1 MQEVFWA
8 IGIVA
13 ILLIIL
19 IVLVS
24 STVRRVNVLV
34 KNIFI
39 DKLQEYDY
47 LIDDKEKKIDTLNED
62 ISKKKKTFIKLEQ
75 EMKGLKVNEEEKE
88 EESVDE
94 VILPT
99 DADFEDGNILS
110 GYKKIKEGF
119 RFDTEQV
126 IKDFIKDKVKD
137 TKKYE
142 IYIKVKSYF
151 NYNTLYKILM
161 YQPDEQKIILN
172 ELLSDEEKKELKS
185 LLEIKKFD
193 INRFLSKID
202 NLILKNDP
210 EIQVIVGEKDKNYN
224 HLNKYI
230 NTIYDEKITEGFK
243 IVYQGRVYDYSI

>member
-75 EMKGLKVNEEEKE
+75 EMKGLKVNKEEKE

-119 RFDTEQV
+119 RFD
-126 IKDFIKDKVKD
+126 KDFIKDKVKD

-202 NLILKNDP
+202 NLILK
-210 EIQVIVGEKDKNYN
+210 KA
-224 HLNKYI
+224 HLKVKYLDCLI
-230 NTIYDEKITEGFK
+230 RQLQKIIAVCILLKVF
-243 IVYQGRVYDYSI
+243 